1 MAFTQ
6 EKLPYAFDALEP
18 HIDKQTMEI
27 HYGKHHVAYIT
38 NLNAALEK
46 FPEWQAKSIQDIV
59 KNLAQ
64 VPETVRTAVRNNA
77 GGHLN
82 HTWFWNSMKPSGG
95 GKPSGAIADAI
106 TGAFG
111 TFEDFQKA
119 FNDAGLKRFGSGWVW
134 LIKNGGGKIEITS
147 TANQD
152 NPLTDG
158 HHPIFGND
166 VWEHAYYLK
175 YQNKRADYLAAWWN
189 TINWDEINKRL
200 AAIK

>member
-64 VPETVRTAVRNNA
+64 VPEAVRTAVRNNA